1 MSKTGQH
8 SPCPAN
14 RLKQGLCGL
23 DAGIMLETKKTRLL
37 LVDDDDLLRETLCAI
52 LEHDG
57 FEVRTAAMCMRR

>member
-1 MSKTGQH
+1 
-8 SPCPAN
+8 
-14 RLKQGLCGL
+14 
-23 DAGIMLETKKTRLL
+23 MLEAKKTRLL